1 MKHLLND
8 LTREEKNRIREQYD
22 GKIYID
28 TSKFRR
34 LMESKLGDVR
44 PLLNEQGDLAT
55 NTKNCGWG
63 TDSESYKQSGWMCPK
78 AVPSDW
84 ANYPCVPSHPSA
96 NWTKQGDGTTVIT
109 LNGVSYY
116 NNGRKS
122 QGGQMVNYTCQDNEF
137 ANIKILG
144 GSKLQK
150 PADAPQDIK
159 AFQNWVINTKKDTR
173 ILGTYGADGKW
184 GPRTQSAWSL
194 YKTEFNPSLA
204 PTTTTTTTINPVKAV
219 ADNTSV
225 SLPTVQSL
233 VQRPNPALNLYQPG
247 KI

>member
-1 MKHLLND
+1 MKHLLNN
-8 LTREEKNRIREQYD
+8 LTKEEKNRIREQYD

-34 LMESKLGDVR
+34 LMESKLGDVK
-44 PLLNEQGDLAT
+44 PLLTEQGDLAT

-78 AVPSDW
+78 AVPSSW
-84 ANYPCVPSHPSA
+84 ANFPCVPSHPSA
-96 NWTKQGDGTTVIT
+96 TWSKNENGTFSIT
-109 LNGVSYY
+109 LNGVVYY
-116 NNGRKS
+116 DNGRKTQS
-122 QGGQMVNYTCQDNEF
+122 GKQLEYTCKDPEF

-144 GSKLQK
+144 GGAKVVK

-184 GPRTQSAWSL
+184 GPRTQSAWTL

-204 PTTTTTTTINPVKAV
+204 PTTTTTTTISPVKAV

-225 SLPTVQSL
+225 SLPNVQSL
-233 VQRPNPALNLYQPG
+233 IQRQNAALNL
-247 KI
+247 